1 MKKLFAVLLSLA
13 ILLCACAMA
22 EVSTIT
28 YESRGVQVPATV
40 VTPDGVEGYPVVVLC
55 HGHGGSREE
64 NVGFAAIAD
73 ALADLGVGSIRMDYP
88 GCGESTESFQMNTL
102 TNMKAD
108 TIAAIEYAKAEL
120 GAEKIGLFGYS
131 MGGRI
136 VLELIAEGTQ
146 ADAITLL
153 APANDTTD
161 LKNLFGG
168 QEAYD
173 NMLATAEAEGFV
185 TYTTIYGQTQELSA
199 EWFKDLLV
207 YENPAEAAAAVY
219 TNPAFVIWGS
229 DDEAVAP
236 SISAAVATTLNAV
249 TLDATGE
256 GHGYGFYSE
265 DDTVRELVSLCTADF
280 FAEKLQ

>member
-1 MKKLFAVLLSLA
+1 MKKLFA
-13 ILLCACAMA
+13 ILLALAVMLCSFAMA
-22 EVSTIT
+22 EVTTIA

-40 VTPDGVEGYPVVVLC
+40 VTPDGVEKFPVVVLC
-55 HGHGGSREE
+55 HGHGGNREE

-73 ALADLGVGSIRMDYP
+73 ALAAMGVGSIRMDFP
-88 GCGESTESFQMNTL
+88 GCGESTESFQLNTL
-102 TNMKAD
+102 SNMKAD
-108 TIAAIEYAKAEL
+108 VTAAIEYAKAEL

-136 VLELIAEGTQ
+136 VLELLAEGTA
-146 ADAITLL
+146 ADAVALL
-153 APANDTTD
+153 APANDTAD

-168 QEAYD
+168 EEGYEA
-173 NMLATAEAEGFV
+173 LRATAEADGFA
-185 TYTTIYGQTQELSA
+185 TFTTIYGQTQELSA
-199 EWFKDLLV
+199 AWFADLDV
-207 YENPAEAAAAVY
+207 HANAAEEAAAVY

-229 DDEAVAP
+229 DDEAVNPA
-236 SISAAVATTLNAV
+236 ISEAVATALNAI

-265 DDTVRELVSLCTADF
+265 TEEVRELVSLCTADF